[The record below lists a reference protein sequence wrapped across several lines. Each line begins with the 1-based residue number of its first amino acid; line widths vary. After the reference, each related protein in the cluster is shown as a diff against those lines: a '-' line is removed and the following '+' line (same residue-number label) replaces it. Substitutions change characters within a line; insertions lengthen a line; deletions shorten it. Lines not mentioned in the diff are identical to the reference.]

1 MRPPLAVDK
10 ARNLGV
16 IRSYSMRRKSDRT
29 FFRTKLLGVSPAEF
43 RKL

>member
-10 ARNLGV
+10 ARNRGV
-16 IRSYSMRRKSDRT
+16 IRSYSILRKSDRM
-29 FFRTKLLGVSPAEF
+29 FLRTKLLGVSPAEF